1 MTIENI
7 RVLVTGAGGS
17 AGSNFMDSLRISKM
31 ACQIVGTDASP
42 HMLLLST
49 AENRFVVPRANDPH
63 YGDVIEKLSIQCKID
78 VVWAQPDSELRIIS
92 TIRDRLPPTFIP
104 EDQKIIEGSDK
115 QAVLSRLQLAG
126 VAVPLAQTGTSEDEY
141 VAICEAL
148 LIEHQSL
155 WVRARS
161 GAGSRASLPV
171 STPDQ
176 AINWIKWWIS
186 EKGLD
191 WADFQV
197 SERLPGK
204 EFAFQ
209 SLWQHGKLISGE
221 ARQRIS
227 YLYGFLTPSGQSS
240 TPAIAVSTRDQGVLS
255 QGRESV
261 LAFDPNPHGVYC
273 VDMKEDQNGKLKT
286 TEINVGRFFTT
297 MNFLAHAGINMPE
310 MAIRAALGEK
320 LEPLGMGTVE
330 EGLYWVR
337 MVDMGFKLVSKEELD
352 RLPSI

>member
-1 MTIENI
+1 MSNENI
-7 RVLVTGAGGS
+7 RILVTGAGGS
-17 AGSNFMDSLRISKM
+17 AGSNFIDSLRISNI
-31 ACQIVGTDASP
+31 ACHIVATDASP
-42 HMLLLST
+42 HMLMLSRAEDRFLL
-49 AENRFVVPRANDPH
+49 PRASDPH
-63 YGDVIEKLSIQCKID
+63 YQDAIQKLSVQHDID

-92 TIRDRLPPTFIP
+92 QIRDRLPATFIP
-104 EDQKIIEGSDK
+104 ENQKIIEGSDK
-115 QAVLSRLQLAG
+115 QAILSRLQLAG
-126 VAVPLAQTGTSEDEY
+126 VAVPMSRTSDSEDEY
-141 VAICEAL
+141 VEICREL
-148 LIEHQSL
+148 LLEHQSL

-176 AINWIKWWIS
+176 AINWIKWWIR
-186 EKGLD
+186 EKGLG

-240 TPAIAVSTRDQGVLS
+240 TPAIAVTTRDEHVLS

-261 LAFDPNPHGVYC
+261 LAFDPNPHGIYC
-273 VDMKEDQNGKLKT
+273 VDMKEDQHGRLKT

-310 MAIRAALGEK
+310 MAVRAALGEE
-320 LEPLGMGTVE
+320 LQPLGMGNVE
-330 EGLYWVR
+330 EDLYWIR
-337 MVDMGFKLVSKEELD
+337 MVDMGFKLVSKKDLD